1 MEPLVS
7 IIVNCKNG
15 ENYLEKCLSSIKNQ
29 IFHDWEVIFFDNN
42 SSDNSFKIFEK
53 YKDSRFKYFSSQQ
66 NETLYQARNL
76 ACEQASG
83 KYIAFLDTDDWW
95 DENYLSSKKEFLIN
109 SKYDYL
115 YSNVLLYEEKKD
127 NFVKYKNINF
137 PDGVIYNFLSKD
149 YFIIISGL
157 IIKKKILEKENYFN
171 KAYNIIG
178 DYDLIMRISKYA
190 VAKGF
195 NEPLVKYR
203 VHQNNFSK
211 LNNKLFYD
219 EYKNWFNKQS
229 KLEEN
234 NFINNRK
241 YFLFKLKKLE
251 IIYLLHKEK
260 TLSLLLKI
268 IKISNFI
275 LKIKFL
281 IAFFL
286 PIKLIIFFKK

>member
-1 MEPLVS
+1 MG
-7 IIVNCKNG
+7 K
-15 ENYLEKCLSSIKNQ
+15 NYLEKCLSSIKNQ
-29 IFHDWEVIFFDNN
+29 IFQDWEVIFFDNN

-53 YKDSRFKYFSSQQ
+53 YKDSRFKYFNSQK

-95 DENYLSSKKEFLIN
+95 DKNYLSSKKEFLIN

-115 YSNVLLYEEKKD
+115 YSNVLLYHEKKD

-157 IIKKKILEKENYFN
+157 IVKKKILEKENYFN

-251 IIYLLHKEK
+251 IIYLC
-260 TLSLLLKI
+260 
-268 IKISNFI
+268 IKKNVKFI
-275 LKIKFL
+275 T
-281 IAFFL
+281 
-286 PIKLIIFFKK
+286 